1 MYFHSSLLDDIEM
14 YEKQKPF
21 RLADFTAMSHFLNV
35 FLYKAVIG
43 NLFGN

>member
-1 MYFHSSLLDDIEM
+1 M

-43 NLFGN
+43 NLFGNLLVSVVVLLRL